1 MKNTRTDKIKVARP
15 GRGVVRLTIAI
26 PKPIAG
32 RGEMSMASL
41 NLYGEKLLR
50 FLRVA
55 EDLQVAERLGV
66 SKMDGA
72 RILLQISQDESIL
85 KSESTKAP
93 SELRERRSSAAPP
106 EDCRQLSLI
115 L

>member
-1 MKNTRTDKIKVARP
+1 MKQRTPLKIKVARS
-15 GRGVVRLTIAI
+15 GRGVVSLTISI
-26 PKPIAG
+26 PEPIEE
-32 RGEMSMASL
+32 RGERSMASL
-41 NLYGEKLLR
+41 DLYGEKLLR

-55 EDLQVAERLGV
+55 EDVRVAERLGV

-72 RILLQISQDESIL
+72 RILLQIMQDDSIL

-93 SELRERRSSAAPP
+93 SEPSDRSISAAPP
-106 EDCRQLSLI
+106 EDCRQLSLT